1 MYLYFHQVQ
10 KVQHIIRSIFQSN
23 LSQMETML
31 RAKGGGEEALSQDQ
45 ERLLHRELQVFIF
58 VKYFE
63 VFLIYVCEILLCF
76 G

>member
-10 KVQHIIRSIFQSN
+10 KVQRIMRSIYHSN

-58 VKYFE
+58 VKYF
-63 VFLIYVCEILLCF
+63 
-76 G
+76 

>member
-1 MYLYFHQVQ
+1 MQWVGYTDIVVFCVFVFQPSTETAAYH
-10 KVQHIIRSIFQSN
+10 KKYSQSN

-58 VKYFE
+58 VTYF
-63 VFLIYVCEILLCF
+63 
-76 G
+76 

>member
-1 MYLYFHQVQ
+1 MYLYFQY
-10 KVQHIIRSIFQSN
+10 IMRSIFQSN

-58 VKYFE
+58 VY
-63 VFLIYVCEILLCF
+63 L
-76 G
+76 